1 MTGLNR
7 DVIGSVL
14 TLNEVILLNAII
26 LSWLIFTSIYLLLTS
41 KIFIGSLG
49 EKFYMILDGEVTVLI
64 PNPENRNFAH
74 WLKTFNEERK
84 NYERVIERETKRL

>member
-1 MTGLNR
+1 
-7 DVIGSVL
+7 
-14 TLNEVILLNAII
+14 
-26 LSWLIFTSIYLLLTS
+26 
-41 KIFIGSLG
+41 
-49 EKFYMILDGEVTVLI
+49 MILDGEVTVLI